1 MTVFT
6 FSFIKNTIIATTSTT
21 PQSWQKSIYFHF
33 STITFST
40 PWWLKK
46 ITFSPIVILFPYYP
60 LHRDYVKKI
69 FFPTATTFITSWSW
83 PKYVFISALRV
94 LCLDHDIFFF
104 IPVLRSLGP
113 TTFTT
118 LVIMTKNFFF
128 VAATF
133 TTPWSW
139 QKVCILFSRLRDL
152 RRDHDKKHLFYFS
165 TTSITPWLRKK
176 IS

>member
-104 IPVLRSLGP
+104 HSS
-113 TTFTT
+113 TTFSRSYYVHYTCDHDKKFFLCCCYVHYAVIVTKSMYFVFATT
-118 LVIMTKNFFF
+118 WS
-128 VAATF
+128 
-133 TTPWSW
+133 TPWSW
-139 QKVCILFSRLRDL
+139 QKTFVFISALRPL
-152 RRDHDKKHLFYFS
+152 H
-165 TTSITPWLRKK
+165 PG
-176 IS
+176 

>member
-1 MTVFT
+1 MTMFT

-83 PKYVFISALRV
+83 PKYMFSFQHYVYRALIMTNFFFHSSTTFSRSYYV
-94 LCLDHDIFFF
+94 HYTCDHDKKFFLCCCY
-104 IPVLRSLGP
+104 VHYA
-113 TTFTT
+113 
-118 LVIMTKNFFF
+118 VIMTKNI
-128 VAATF
+128 
-133 TTPWSW
+133 
-139 QKVCILFSRLRDL
+139 C
-152 RRDHDKKHLFYFS
+152 FYFN
-165 TTSITPWLRKK
+165 TKSITPWLRKK